1 MLDTIKSRCLEIK
14 VILNDTQ
21 RIKIIE
27 SIAKSFNLNL
37 IIDPKYSNLAPGNF
51 IKFNYICEENNIL
64 INEDFLKNLTTLLN
78 LYKKNKDVMFIE
90 MILFLTNYYFSNLK
104 PNNNISREKT
114 IESKRFVFENIN
126 KFFLYNLNQN
136 ALLNAIS
143 SKINNE

>member
-21 RIKIIE
+21 RIKIIV

-51 IKFNYICEENNIL
+51 IKFNHICEENNIL
-64 INEDFLKNLTTLLN
+64 IHEDFLKNLTTLLN